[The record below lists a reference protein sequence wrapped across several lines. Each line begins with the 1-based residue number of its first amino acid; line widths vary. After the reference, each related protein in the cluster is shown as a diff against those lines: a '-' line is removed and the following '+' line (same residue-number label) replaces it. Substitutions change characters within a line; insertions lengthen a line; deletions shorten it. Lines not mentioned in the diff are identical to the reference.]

1 MQKTINVC
9 GEDIVLKTNGFVP
22 ILYKKEFKRDF
33 FKDIQAMSEDDYDKE
48 ILYNLVWIYAKIADK
63 EIGDFDEWLSSFEAF
78 PIFDYITDI
87 IEMTTACITSK
98 STKKKKTAAS
108 R

>member
-9 GEDIVLKTNGFVP
+9 GEDIVLKTYGLVP
-22 ILYKKEFKRDF
+22 ILYKKVFKRDI
-33 FKDIQAMSEDDYDKE
+33 FKDIQNMSKNDYDIE
-48 ILYNLVWIYAKIADK
+48 ILYNLVWLYARIANK
-63 EIGDFDEWLSSFEAF
+63 EIGGFEEWLSSFDAL
-78 PIFDYITDI
+78 PIADYIGDI

-98 STKKKKTAAS
+98 STKKKKAAVS